1 MTVAKS
7 KPDEVS
13 RQAGTLPKTEV
24 AMSAKLQQ
32 AVQQILEVVMFENW
46 LRFYFLSEAEEGR
59 LALAVPE
66 QGLAR
71 IRELHPQLAP
81 LAENLNGR
89 EINFE
94 LSRQT
99 VCAFVAARLDGKAVP
114 VNTVLDSAG
123 FQLEMHLFNT
133 WVQGHEEQ
141 LDKTFLDFSA
151 WKRLFAQWRD
161 SDKIREWAAG
171 LGGSGPAEADATTQ

>member
-1 MTVAKS
+1 
-7 KPDEVS
+7 
-13 RQAGTLPKTEV
+13 
-24 AMSAKLQQ
+24 MSAELQQ
-32 AVQQILEVVMFENW
+32 AVRQILEVVMFENW

-71 IRELHPQLAP
+71 IRELHPQLVP
-81 LAENLNGR
+81 LAEELNGR
-89 EINFE
+89 EISLE
-94 LSRQT
+94 RSRPT
-99 VCAFVAARLDGKAVP
+99 VCTFVAARLDGKATP

-123 FQLEMHLFNT
+123 FQLEIHLFNT

-161 SDKIREWAAG
+161 SDKVKEWAAG
-171 LGGSGPAEADATTQ
+171 LGDAGSAEANATTQ